1 MELQH
6 ERCAGIDISKRDA
19 KVCVRTPGKRFG
31 TFDKTVTVWGS
42 TSREVSR
49 LHQFLLNEHVSVVVM
64 EATGA
69 YWKPYYY
76 PMESDLN
83 LMLVNARY
91 ARNLPGRKTD
101 VADAQWLAELG
112 AHGLVRPS
120 FVPPEPIRELRE
132 LTRTRTV
139 FTRERSREVQRLEK
153 LLEDSGIKLS
163 SVATQITGVSGRA
176 ILAALIDGQHD
187 PAQLAELAKG
197 RLRNKIERLTEALE
211 GNFRARH
218 AFLAREHLD
227 RFDSLTAAIDRLS
240 KRIETTIAP
249 STDSVTLLATMPGV
263 SNTIAQIIIAETGGD
278 MSQFLSAAHLASW
291 AGVCPGHNESAGKVK
306 SSHTRPGNHY
316 LKGAL
321 GIAAMAAARTNGT
334 YLQARYK
341 RLAGRRGP
349 TRALVATEHSMLVS
363 VWHMLTAHQPYEE
376 LGPDYFSRVNPGLT
390 RRRALAQL
398 ANLGF
403 EVTLTPTA

>member
-1 MELQH
+1 M
-6 ERCAGIDISKRDA
+6 
-19 KVCVRTPGKRFG
+19 
-31 TFDKTVTVWGS
+31 
-42 TSREVSR
+42 
-49 LHQFLLNEHVSVVVM
+49 
-64 EATGA
+64 
-69 YWKPYYY
+69 
-76 PMESDLN
+76 
-83 LMLVNARY
+83 
-91 ARNLPGRKTD
+91 
-101 VADAQWLAELG
+101 
-112 AHGLVRPS
+112 
-120 FVPPEPIRELRE
+120 
-132 LTRTRTV
+132 TRSRTV

-240 KRIETTIAP
+240 ERIETTIAP
-249 STDSVTLLATMPGV
+249 CADSVTLLATMPGV

-278 MSQFLSAAHLASW
+278 MSQFPSAAHLASW

-316 LKGAL
+316 LKKAL
-321 GIAAMAAARTNGT
+321 GIAAMAAARRNGT

-398 ANLGF
+398 ANLRF

>member
-6 ERCAGIDISKRDA
+6 ERCAGMDISKRDA

-49 LHQFLLNEHVSVVVM
+49 LHQFLLNERVSVVVM

-187 PAQLAELAKG
+187 PLQLAELAKG

-240 KRIETTIAP
+240 ERIETAIAP
-249 STDSVTLLATMPGV
+249 SADSVTLLATMPGV

-278 MSQFLSAAHLASW
+278 MSQFPSAAHLASW
-291 AGVCPGHNESAGKVK
+291 AGICPGHNESAGKVK
-306 SSHTRPGNHY
+306 SSHTRPSNHY

-321 GIAAMAAARTNGT
+321 GIAAMAAARTT
-334 YLQARYK
+334 ARTCQPDTNSAFATSSRSWRYTPK
-341 RLAGRRGP
+341 MTSETSHAG
-349 TRALVATEHSMLVS
+349 VS
-363 VWHMLTAHQPYEE
+363 VPWK
-376 LGPDYFSRVNPGLT
+376 
-390 RRRALAQL
+390 
-398 ANLGF
+398 
-403 EVTLTPTA
+403 

>member
-1 MELQH
+1 VELTPQPVAVSLRKELATKELQH
-6 ERCAGIDISKRDA
+6 ERCGGMDISKRDA

-120 FVPPEPIRELRE
+120 FVPPEPIRELRD

-139 FTRERSREVQRLEK
+139 S
-153 LLEDSGIKLS
+153 
-163 SVATQITGVSGRA
+163 
-176 ILAALIDGQHD
+176 
-187 PAQLAELAKG
+187 PA
-197 RLRNKIERLTEALE
+197 N
-211 GNFRARH
+211 
-218 AFLAREHLD
+218 
-227 RFDSLTAAIDRLS
+227 
-240 KRIETTIAP
+240 
-249 STDSVTLLATMPGV
+249 
-263 SNTIAQIIIAETGGD
+263 
-278 MSQFLSAAHLASW
+278 
-291 AGVCPGHNESAGKVK
+291 
-306 SSHTRPGNHY
+306 
-316 LKGAL
+316 
-321 GIAAMAAARTNGT
+321 AAARSNGWKNCWRT
-334 YLQARYK
+334 PASSCLRSQRK
-341 RLAGRRGP
+341 LLGSPGGQCSPR
-349 TRALVATEHSMLVS
+349 SS
-363 VWHMLTAHQPYEE
+363 TASTTPY
-376 LGPDYFSRVNPGLT
+376 SWRS
-390 RRRALAQL
+390 
-398 ANLGF
+398 
-403 EVTLTPTA
+403 

>member
-1 MELQH
+1 M
-6 ERCAGIDISKRDA
+6 
-19 KVCVRTPGKRFG
+19 
-31 TFDKTVTVWGS
+31 
-42 TSREVSR
+42 
-49 LHQFLLNEHVSVVVM
+49 HQFLLNEHVSVVVM

-197 RLRNKIERLTEALE
+197 RLRNKIERLTEAL
-211 GNFRARH
+211 GTSA
-218 AFLAREHLD
+218 LD
-227 RFDSLTAAIDRLS
+227 M
-240 KRIETTIAP
+240 P
-249 STDSVTLLATMPGV
+249 SWP
-263 SNTIAQIIIAETGGD
+263 
-278 MSQFLSAAHLASW
+278 AS
-291 AGVCPGHNESAGKVK
+291 
-306 SSHTRPGNHY
+306 
-316 LKGAL
+316 
-321 GIAAMAAARTNGT
+321 
-334 YLQARYK
+334 
-341 RLAGRRGP
+341 
-349 TRALVATEHSMLVS
+349 
-363 VWHMLTAHQPYEE
+363 
-376 LGPDYFSRVNPGLT
+376 
-390 RRRALAQL
+390 
-398 ANLGF
+398 
-403 EVTLTPTA
+403 TLTGSTR